1 MHKFSQLMQYFQ
13 VAISIDVIAGDFKYD
28 ILKVS
33 KKDSN
38 HFKIVNKLT
47 QILAWLTDRFYIKK
61 NLMGELSTNVTMKI
75 IYFSDRDGVR
85 ILYYSL
91 KSNHILNHLVVDHTI
106 KTKMVGIS
114 SVNYFRYNAK
124 LLTGI

>member
-85 ILYYSL
+85 ISYYSL

>member
-38 HFKIVNKLT
+38 HFKVVNKLT
-47 QILAWLTDRFYIKK
+47 QILGWLTDRLYIKK

-85 ILYYSL
+85 ILIE
-91 KSNHILNHLVVDHTI
+91 KNVVDFHTI
-106 KTKMVGIS
+106 P
-114 SVNYFRYNAK
+114 
-124 LLTGI
+124 